1 LQLLIGWERLAQ
13 MLVLFQMFSTAALQT
28 YAQWIAII
36 GGGLTLVTIVAWIA
50 SWGIRY
56 RLVGIT
62 SFTFVVAA
70 SVFALGLGLFQ
81 RTTVPGALA
90 YTRVFDTD
98 TDRIVIA
105 VPATIRA
112 DQLDATLRQAASD
125 LFSPG
130 RASSTGVLTVRARTV
145 LHPQRGLSLPL
156 YVGEVRRSLSSRED
170 ENMVVE
176 LYQDNIALLPKPE
189 AP

>member
-1 LQLLIGWERLAQ
+1 MGQTGPN
-13 MLVLFQMFSTAALQT
+13 VSVFQMFSTVALQT
-28 YAQWIAII
+28 YAQWIAIA
-36 GGGLTLVTIVAWIA
+36 GGALTLVTLVAWIA

-81 RTTVPGALA
+81 RTAVPGSVA
-90 YTRVFDTD
+90 YVRVFDTD

-105 VPATIRA
+105 VPATITSP
-112 DQLDATLRQAASD
+112 QIDATLRQAASD

-130 RASSTGVLTVRARTV
+130 RSSSTGILTVRARTI
-145 LHPQRGLSLPL
+145 LHPEPGVSLPL

-170 ENMVVE
+170 DGMAVE
-176 LYQDNIALLPKPE
+176 LYPDNIALLPEP
-189 AP
+189 A

>member
-1 LQLLIGWERLAQ
+1 
-13 MLVLFQMFSTAALQT
+13 MFSTVALQT
-28 YAQWIAII
+28 YAQWIAIL
-36 GGGLTLVTIVAWIA
+36 GGVLTLVTIVAWIA

-81 RTTVPGALA
+81 RTAVPGSVA
-90 YTRVFDTD
+90 YARVFDTD
-98 TDRIVIA
+98 TDRIVISL
-105 VPATIRA
+105 PATIRP

-145 LHPQRGLSLPL
+145 LHPQAGISLPL
-156 YVGEVRRSLSSRED
+156 YLGEARRSLSSRED
-170 ENMVVE
+170 ENMAVE
-176 LYQDNIALLPKPE
+176 FYQDNIALLPK
-189 AP
+189 ADAS

>member
-1 LQLLIGWERLAQ
+1 
-13 MLVLFQMFSTAALQT
+13 MVSTADLLT
-28 YAQWIAII
+28 YAQWIAIA
-36 GGGLTLVTIVAWIA
+36 GGALTLVTIAAWIA

-56 RLVGIT
+56 RLVGVT

-81 RTTVPGALA
+81 RTVVPGSIA

-105 VPATIRA
+105 VPATI
-112 DQLDATLRQAASD
+112 QSEQIDATLRQAASD

-130 RASSTGVLTVRARTV
+130 RTSTTGVLTVRARTV
-145 LHPQRGLSLPL
+145 LHPQPGLSLPL

-170 ENMVVE
+170 ESMVVE
-176 LYQDNIALLPKPE
+176 LYPDNIALLPKTEPV
-189 AP
+189 ALLP